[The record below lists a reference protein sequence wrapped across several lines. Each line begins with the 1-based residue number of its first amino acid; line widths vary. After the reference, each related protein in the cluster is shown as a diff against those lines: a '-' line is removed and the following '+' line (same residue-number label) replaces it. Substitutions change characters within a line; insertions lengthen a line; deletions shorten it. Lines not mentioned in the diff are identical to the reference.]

1 MSDLLSFLKIVLE
14 HKKAANKGEDKL
26 FCESQVKAP
35 PYKTKEIRISDS
47 YRPIVYE
54 PHNTVI
60 S

>member
-35 PYKTKEIRISDS
+35 HTELKKVELQILTDR
-47 YRPIVYE
+47 
-54 PHNTVI
+54 
-60 S
+60 